1 MSKLQHK
8 LRWLIVAG
16 STVGFLGSWGLLA
29 HAGKPATDIITIN
42 PDPVS
47 VPAVPQKLP
56 PIDFKSLEA
65 TNGSARSIQPLPAL
79 PPMPSFSRPFLRSGG
94 S

>member
-1 MSKLQHK
+1 MAKFQHK

-29 HAGKPATDIITIN
+29 HAGKPASNSLTV
-42 PDPVS
+42 PDPMSVQS
-47 VPAVPQKLP
+47 VPQQLP
-56 PIDFKSLEA
+56 PIDFKSLESA
-65 TNGSARSIQPLPAL
+65 QGAGSLQPLPAL
-79 PPMPSFSRPFLRSGG
+79 PAMPAFRAPRLRSGG